1 MKKVFIAIL
10 SVLFILIIYLHYFTE
25 NNATQQLKTSNTYVI
40 GKDTNVQWEIAN
52 VPIPETIYSE
62 PEIIMIPPDSNCI
75 AEWIN
80 LYSNYSQ
87 TLVYSDTLK
96 DDSSAL
102 VIVVDTILKNKLY
115 GRSFGFMNRRA
126 TEIIINNYT
135 TIVRNDNGL
144 YVGGGFVGN
153 KFGGEVSVIRNRFEF
168 DIGTYDKEVKFA
180 VKYRLL
186 KF

>member
-1 MKKVFIAIL
+1 MKNVIIAIL
-10 SVLFILIIYLHYFTE
+10 TALCIVLIILHYFTE
-25 NNATQQLKTSNTYVI
+25 NNATQQVKTSNTYVI
-40 GKDTNVQWEIAN
+40 GKDTNLQWRIVN

-80 LYSNYSQ
+80 LYSNFSR
-87 TLVYSDTLK
+87 TFVYSDTLK

-102 VIVVDTILKNKLY
+102 VIVIDTIQKNKLY

-126 TEIIINNYT
+126 TEIITNNYT
-135 TIVRNDNGL
+135 TVVNNDNGL
-144 YVGGGFVGN
+144 YVGGGFLGN
-153 KFGGEVSVIRNRFEF
+153 KFVGEVSVIRNRFEF
-168 DIGTYDKEVKFA
+168 DIGMYDKEVKFS